1 MKRSTSWGT
10 PVMLLLA
17 GCGGPALPSGTAGGT
32 ERDEIERIYAHLARV
47 EARLRSREVVGLTG
61 AQREARGDAL
71 DWLREYRQGR
81 SYPHNHVRSFRTPVF
96 VDSHGTPCA
105 VGYLMLRSGEHAMVS
120 DIVRESNLARVPELT
135 GDPRLSRWLEEH
147 GLSLE
152 EAAAIQP
159 AYGPVGARSE
169 PHEGYQV
176 ATAGLGFAS
185 TLVAVHNALTTNQRR
200 DGTPWGGLLG
210 MGLGVAHTGL
220 AMNAFAAEPNRPG
233 WAVVVNTFGAF
244 ASTMMS
250 MRKLRG
256 RASEPEDE
264 SKDAPVVQ
272 PLISAGRGGVT
283 LGLSV
288 SH

>member
-1 MKRSTSWGT
+1 
-10 PVMLLLA
+10 MLLLA

-32 ERDEIERIYAHLARV
+32 ERDEVERIYAHLTRV

-96 VDSHGTPCA
+96 VDPHGTPCA

-120 DIVRESNLARVPELT
+120 DIVRESNLARVPELS
-135 GDPRLSRWLEEH
+135 GDPGLSRWLEEH

-152 EAAAIQP
+152 DAAAIQP
-159 AYGPVGARSE
+159 AYGPPAPE
-169 PHEGYQV
+169 THEGYQI

-185 TLVAVHNALTTNQRR
+185 TLVAAHNALTKDQPR

-210 MGLGVAHTGL
+210 MGLGMAHAGL
-220 AMNAFAAEPNRPG
+220 AMSAFTAEPNRPG
-233 WAVVVNTFGAF
+233 WAVAVNTFGAF
-244 ASTMMS
+244 ASTMVS
-250 MRKLRG
+250 LRKLRG
-256 RASEPEDE
+256 QASVPEDASEG
-264 SKDAPVVQ
+264 APVVQ